1 MPNRLPLGRAIV
13 LSSILPKAKMLLKL
27 VNAGTGDDVVID
39 DELNACSEST
49 SAASD
54 EEPTAAGT
62 PSVNVSFDQDL

>member
-13 LSSILPKAKMLLKL
+13 LSSTLPKAKMLLKL
-27 VNAGTGDDVVID
+27 VIAGTGDDAVD
-39 DELNACSEST
+39 DELNASSEST

-62 PSVNVSFDQDL
+62 PSVNASFD